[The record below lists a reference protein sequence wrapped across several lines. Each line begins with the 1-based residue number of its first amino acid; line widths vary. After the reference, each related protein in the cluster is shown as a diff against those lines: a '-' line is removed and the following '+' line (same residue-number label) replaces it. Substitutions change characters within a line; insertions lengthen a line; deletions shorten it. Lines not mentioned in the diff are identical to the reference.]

1 MSPEAQRLEALL
13 FLAGEAVS
21 RAELMRLADV
31 SVEQLVELLDELA
44 AGLADHGLTIVSTT
58 EHVQLTTAPTVSG
71 FLKQYVAAEGEELS
85 AAALET
91 LSLVAY
97 RGPITRPQLDAIRG
111 VDSRR
116 MIRQLLAR
124 GLVHKVS
131 GTGRVPQYA
140 VTAELL
146 QQLGVRTVAELPQY
160 ELLSNDEE
168 ITRHLRRDGS
178 S

>member
-21 RAELMRLADV
+21 RAELMRLADLTA
-31 SVEQLVELLDELA
+31 EQLAQLLDELA
-44 AGLADHGLTIVSTT
+44 AGLAGHGLALVNTT
-58 EHVQLTTAPTVSG
+58 EHVQLTTAPAVSG

-85 AAALET
+85 AAATET
-91 LSLVAY
+91 LTLVAY

-116 MIRQLLAR
+116 MLRQLLAR

-140 VTAELL
+140 VTSELL
-146 QQLGVRTVAELPQY
+146 QQLGVTNVAELPQY
-160 ELLSNDEE
+160 DLLSNDEE
-168 ITRHLRRDGS
+168 ITRHLSRDGNS
-178 S
+178 